1 MPLNFLN
8 NGIFPDNAQLSFGT
22 DGDLVIK
29 HDGSNSK
36 LENNTGHL
44 YIINEAAD
52 KSIYFQTDD
61 GSGGVTTYIKLDGAQ
76 ELTEIS
82 KNTKHMDGVYAFFG
96 NSADAQ
102 IYHNGSDTWYFMQSA
117 DNGYIDFR
125 NDDGSGSMTSYLV
138 IDGNNELNRFYKR
151 VQLEDNVKLTL
162 GNITDQDLQIYHDG
176 SNSYIQDKG
185 TGNLLITSDGASVQ
199 INKGLTENMAE
210 FIVDGAVNLYYD
222 SAKKLE
228 TTTNGATITGGLT
241 TTASSDIAGINMT
254 ADIAMGSNDI
264 TDSNSSAGTAG
275 QVLSSLGAGNG
286 TDWIDVSGTISG
298 SGVNNRL
305 VIWSGTTTITSDSD
319 FYVDGDTIFTTNL
332 EATTNI
338 TASGKLVTT
347 EVESAS
353 TLLLDATADI
363 TIDAGGSDI
372 ILSDDGT
379 IFGTISSGSGTNLQI
394 RSRIDN
400 ADMFFRGVDDG
411 TEFNALT
418 LDMSA
423 GGDATFAGNVNL
435 TDSKYLNFG
444 ASQDL
449 TISHTGSASE
459 ILNYTGN
466 LEITQHAD
474 DGDIIF
480 KSDDGSGGTT
490 AYITL
495 DGSSNRIDIPDSI
508 PLCFGAGDDL
518 QIQHNGSQSYIQ
530 NFTGDLQIQNNADDG
545 DVLLRCDDGSGGLA
559 TYMYLDGG
567 NTRVQFN
574 KDARFVDDK
583 KVMLGTGDDLKIYH
597 DGTNSYISNSTGD
610 LYIEQLHDDGDIYF
624 KSDDGAGG
632 TATYFRVDGGATK
645 VIASKNFAFVDDIKA
660 EFGDSGDLQIYHDGS
675 NSYIDETGT
684 GSLYIKSAGAI
695 RLQSDTGENMIYAVN
710 DGAVNLYH
718 NNVKHLKLQLQGL
731 LLQAL

>member
-1 MPLNFLN
+1 
-8 NGIFPDNAQLSFGT
+8 
-22 DGDLVIK
+22 
-29 HDGSNSK
+29 
-36 LENNTGHL
+36 
-44 YIINEAAD
+44 
-52 KSIYFQTDD
+52 
-61 GSGGVTTYIKLDGAQ
+61 
-76 ELTEIS
+76 
-82 KNTKHMDGVYAFFG
+82 
-96 NSADAQ
+96 
-102 IYHNGSDTWYFMQSA
+102 
-117 DNGYIDFR
+117 
-125 NDDGSGSMTSYLV
+125 
-138 IDGNNELNRFYKR
+138 R

-423 GGDATFAGNVNL
+423 
-435 TDSKYLNFG
+435 
-444 ASQDL
+444 
-449 TISHTGSASE
+449 
-459 ILNYTGN
+459 
-466 LEITQHAD
+466 
-474 DGDIIF
+474 
-480 KSDDGSGGTT
+480 
-490 AYITL
+490 
-495 DGSSNRIDIPDSI
+495 
-508 PLCFGAGDDL
+508 
-518 QIQHNGSQSYIQ
+518 
-530 NFTGDLQIQNNADDG
+530 
-545 DVLLRCDDGSGGLA
+545 
-559 TYMYLDGG
+559 
-567 NTRVQFN
+567 
-574 KDARFVDDK
+574 
-583 KVMLGTGDDLKIYH
+583 
-597 DGTNSYISNSTGD
+597 
-610 LYIEQLHDDGDIYF
+610 
-624 KSDDGAGG
+624 
-632 TATYFRVDGGATK
+632 
-645 VIASKNFAFVDDIKA
+645 
-660 EFGDSGDLQIYHDGS
+660 
-675 NSYIDETGT
+675 
-684 GSLYIKSAGAI
+684 
-695 RLQSDTGENMIYAVN
+695 
-710 DGAVNLYH
+710 
-718 NNVKHLKLQLQGL
+718 
-731 LLQAL
+731 